1 MNKMIQWFQN
11 LSEWY
16 GYLNKK
22 AIALTVITIIV
33 FILFGLALECFPI
46 LGMIFSTLCIICI
59 VGAPI
64 CLFIYLIY
72 VIFDVLTS

>member
-1 MNKMIQWFQN
+1 MNKMKQWFQS
-11 LSEWY
+11 LKEWY
-16 GYLNKK
+16 DYLNKK

-46 LGMIFSTLCIICI
+46 LRMIFLTLCIICI

-64 CLFIYLIY
+64 CLFIYLI
-72 VIFDVLTS
+72 